1 MDYIPFPH
9 PLAIST
15 WVGVASGLG
24 GRQLPDESLVSG
36 TDVGTWW
43 KLVSSVWGWGCL
55 AQCPLSPSWP
65 CVSSESNVLPAQ
77 GFLPVTG
84 SDSHEQG
91 FTAQEL

>member
-1 MDYIPFPH
+1 MDSIPFPH

-36 TDVGTWW
+36 TDMSTWW
-43 KLVSSVWGWGCL
+43 KLVSSGWGWGCP
-55 AQCPLSPSWP
+55 AQCPLGPSWA
-65 CVSSESNVLPAQ
+65 CVSSGSNVLPAQ

-84 SDSHEQG
+84 PDSHEQG
-91 FTAQEL
+91 FTAQKL